1 MGTCSRCAPAVL
13 GLLPVLAC
21 TGGGEAVD
29 LGTTTSDES
38 TTGSVASSTTL
49 PDDTTTTTTT
59 TGVSEA
65 TGAPTTSGAE
75 SSSGS
80 PSDTSGPV
88 PEVCGGD
95 RAGPMEIGHG
105 YASFTPLD
113 SGPAELIHGPQG
125 GIHITLGIRCAGLE
139 VSEFADVTLHG
150 EIDGQVV
157 ADHVQGAI
165 LDCEEDLGDA
175 GMAEAI
181 WLSMI
186 FEVGPDAVHEQ
197 IVDMELTLVDS
208 LGQMVTAEAST
219 MVIDPLQVEGTG
231 TGGSESGGESG
242 SESGTTG

>member
-1 MGTCSRCAPAVL
+1 MGTWSRCAPVVL
-13 GLLPVLAC
+13 GLLPALAC

-38 TTGSVASSTTL
+38 TSGDTAPTTAT
-49 PDDTTTTTTT
+49 PDDTTTGQLEGTTAA
-59 TGVSEA
+59 S
-65 TGAPTTSGAE
+65 TSSAE
-75 SSSGS
+75 SSTGS
-80 PSDTSGPV
+80 PSGTFGPV

-95 RAGPMEIGHG
+95 RPGPMEIGHG
-105 YASFTPLD
+105 YEFFEPLD

-186 FEVGPDAVHEQ
+186 FEVGPEAVHDRV
-197 IVDMELTLVDS
+197 VDMELTLVDS
-208 LGQMVTAEAST
+208 LGHMVSAQAST
-219 MVIDPLQVEGTG
+219 LVLDPLQVEGTD
-231 TGGSESGGESG
+231 TGGSDSGG
-242 SESGTTG
+242 SGTTG